1 MAGIGVPDHTLLP
14 LPCDGRGMHPTEGD
28 EVPGFEA
35 LLADGET
42 FRATTLSEAT
52 GDRGAVLVFFGF
64 VFSAISDNWW
74 RAYERKGWH
83 EFDEVPVYG
92 IGRDGPYGI
101 NAFLRGIDSPFS
113 VFADVDGEIADAY
126 DLLVERDGMA
136 GTRTSRRAV
145 FVLDDE
151 GEVQHAWSTD
161 EWIHPVPTEE
171 LEEQIESL

>member
-1 MAGIGVPDHTLLP
+1 
-14 LPCDGRGMHPTEGD
+14 MHPTEGETAPD
-28 EVPGFEA
+28 FEA
-35 LLADGET
+35 LLCDGET
-42 FRATTLSEAT
+42 FRAEALADAT
-52 GDRGAVLVFFGF
+52 GDRGAVLIFFGF

-92 IGRDGPYGI
+92 IGRDGPYAI

-113 VFADVDGEIADAY
+113 VFADVDGDIADAY

-136 GTRTSRRAV
+136 GTKTPRRAV

-161 EWIHPVPTEE
+161 EWIHPVPTDE
-171 LEEQIESL
+171 LEESIEAL